1 MHHYECVALCKDIS
15 LQRGRFCARSLA
27 SCIPRSSE
35 KWMFMNV
42 LHPSCA
48 RPPRWSWVLLDT
60 DWDPNSDL
68 DLDCDL
74 DLDLELVRYT
84 NRPSGHQKWGT
95 RSVSRSLATSPFR
108 PVGFLTLS
116 PAWSRSS
123 SYLRTS
129 DSRRQNFKHRDH
141 QIWALFR
148 NQLTNIH
155 GNSKIAG
162 ASGSGVSRKGHGR
175 APDL

>member
-1 MHHYECVALCKDIS
+1 MLRKDALLLHTKRHALTCKISWKIASSSNNRWVNSNWVLDINNTFWDVKEGPMQSNSSMHHYECVALCKDIS

-35 KWMFMNV
+35 QWMFMNV

-74 DLDLELVRYT
+74 YLDLGLVRYT

-116 PAWSRSS
+116 PA
-123 SYLRTS
+123 
-129 DSRRQNFKHRDH
+129 
-141 QIWALFR
+141 
-148 NQLTNIH
+148 
-155 GNSKIAG
+155 
-162 ASGSGVSRKGHGR
+162 
-175 APDL
+175 